1 MSESLGVS
9 ARLRAPGR
17 ADGGAG
23 TAERNRLLDL
33 VVDRILDETM
43 IQMSL
48 SGIARSIGSNNRM
61 LLYYFGSREDLL
73 DEAAVRAF
81 ERFPR
86 LRDLFVRFSEPGG
99 LEGRLIRAWE
109 DLSAPEHLPYLRLY
123 FQQLGI
129 AIHATHA
136 WAPFM
141 TRSATQWLD
150 LLAGQLRRDG
160 YGEER
165 SRTAAI
171 EILSLWRGLQILLL
185 TGLSVDE
192 LTLAY
197 AARVRTLV
205 EELDAIRTP
214 GATRD

>member
-1 MSESLGVS
+1 M
-9 ARLRAPGR
+9 
-17 ADGGAG
+17 AG
-23 TAERNRLLDL
+23 TAERDRLLEL
-33 VVDRILDETM
+33 VVDRILDESM

-86 LRDLFVRFSEPGG
+86 LRDLFVRFAEPGDLG
-99 LEGRLIRAWE
+99 ERLIRAWH

-129 AIHATHA
+129 AIHASHV
-136 WAPFM
+136 WAPFIA
-141 TRSATQWLD
+141 RSATQWLD
-150 LLAGQLRRDG
+150 LLSDQLRVEG
-160 YGEER
+160 YGERR
-165 SRTAAI
+165 SRSAAI

-185 TGLSVDE
+185 TGGDADE
-192 LTLAY
+192 LALAY
-197 AARVRTLV
+197 ADRVQTLV
-205 EELDAIRTP
+205 AELERARSSDPAST
-214 GATRD
+214 